1 MRKTSLKMVQGPAMS
16 RGGRMTGSIDQGGA
30 LIANDYRLS
39 PMEPGL
45 ASLGLDPAD

>member
-16 RGGRMTGSIDQGGA
+16 KRWKDDRVHRPGGA